1 MSGDSAASFT
11 TSELALAMGI
21 SRPFASQVLTGVK
34 PMPRALAIRIFR
46 WRGVK
51 LGPIAAATDEDI
63 DVLERFEGR
72 AA

>member
-1 MSGDSAASFT
+1 MSGDSAVPFT

-21 SRPFASQVLTGVK
+21 SRAFASQVLTGVK

-46 WRGVK
+46 WKGVK
-51 LGPIAAATDEDI
+51 LGPIAAASEDEI
-63 DVLERFEGR
+63 TVLERFEGR